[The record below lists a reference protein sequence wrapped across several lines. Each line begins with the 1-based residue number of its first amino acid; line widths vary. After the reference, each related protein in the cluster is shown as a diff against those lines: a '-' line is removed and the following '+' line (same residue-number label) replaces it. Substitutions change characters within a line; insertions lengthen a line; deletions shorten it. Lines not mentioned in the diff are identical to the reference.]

1 MSIAIGEIRGISD
14 SVAAALKAQG
24 LSNSQ
29 ALLEAANTDSERNK
43 LAKTIGITASE
54 LLELVNRADLA
65 RIVGIGG
72 VYSDLMEAAG
82 VDTVKELARRNPD
95 NLHAKLL
102 EINTLKDLTPRPPSA
117 DQITDF
123 VEQAKAL
130 PPMIEY

>member
-43 LAKTIGITASE
+43 LAKTIGIT
-54 LLELVNRADLA
+54 
-65 RIVGIGG
+65 VGIGG

>member
-1 MSIAIGEIRGISD
+1 MSISISEIRGISD
-14 SVAAALKAQG
+14 AAVAALKKEG
-24 LSNSQ
+24 ISTSD
-29 ALLEAANTDSERNK
+29 ALLTAANTDSERTK
-43 LAKTIGITASE
+43 LAKAAGMTTSE